1 MSKILQS
8 GRFCGS
14 LLGKYADPLIKVWWR
29 SGSTIDGA
37 IQWNMHG
44 RGIVRAGKE
53 MTLTISNEGM
63 DNIIRVIKSLEN
75 LGGLIDGVSEIVKHK
90 IKRQKGWFLGTLT
103 GKGVMWAVTGIVG
116 AGTRY
121 NEIDHMD
128 LGL

>member
-1 MSKILQS
+1 M
-8 GRFCGS
+8 
-14 LLGKYADPLIKVWWR
+14 LGKYADPLIKVWWR

-75 LGGLIDGVSEIVKHK
+75 LDGLIDGVSEIVKHK
-90 IKRQKGWFLGTLT
+90 IKRQKGRFLGTLT